1 MVESSPGNITVRP
14 WFDSTRYAPL
24 AWANSIVLPIMPA
37 ITWGAACSVPDIGI
51 RGWKN
56 RPS

>member
-1 MVESSPGNITVRP
+1 MAFLTEPEPERG
-14 WFDSTRYAPL
+14 
-24 AWANSIVLPIMPA
+24 ANLPIMPG